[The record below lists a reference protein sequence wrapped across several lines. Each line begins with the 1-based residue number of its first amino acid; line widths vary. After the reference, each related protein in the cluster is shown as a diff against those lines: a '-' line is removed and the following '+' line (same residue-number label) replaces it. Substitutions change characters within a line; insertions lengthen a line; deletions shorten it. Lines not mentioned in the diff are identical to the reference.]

1 MKAECKF
8 VVGSLTFTLAIYLV
22 YASGIVN
29 FINDL
34 PHLQAL
40 IRQSG
45 IFGYSLYILLFVI
58 ATLLLLPG
66 SVLVIGGG
74 IIFGPLLGTLLSLVA
89 ATLTSSVSFL
99 IARWMGRDLVLKYVG
114 DTTVFQAIE
123 KGIARNGIDF
133 LILTRLIPLFPYN
146 IQNYAYG
153 LTTIAFWPYTLIS
166 ALTTL
171 PGIVIYTVMASD
183 LANEGITLRF
193 ILQLCLAGLAL
204 FILVQ
209 LAKLYARH
217 KHVDLSASRRSPL
230 THPKNEG

>member
-153 LTTIAFWPYTLIS
+153 LTAIAFWPYTFIS
-166 ALTTL
+166 TFTTL
-171 PGIVIYTVMASD
+171 PGIFIYTFMASY
-183 LANEGITLRF
+183 LVTEGITLSF
-193 ILQLCLAGLAL
+193 VFKICLAGLML
-204 FILVQ
+204 FTLIQ
-209 LAKLYARH
+209 LAKYYARY
-217 KHVDLSASRRSPL
+217 KQVTLTASDKTSL
-230 THPKNEG
+230 TEQHR

>member
-153 LTTIAFWPYTLIS
+153 LTAIAFWPYTFIS
-166 ALTTL
+166 TFTTL
-171 PGIVIYTVMASD
+171 PGIFIYTFMASD
-183 LANEGITLRF
+183 LVTEGMVMTPT
-193 ILQLCLAGLAL
+193 
-204 FILVQ
+204 
-209 LAKLYARH
+209 Y
-217 KHVDLSASRRSPL
+217 
-230 THPKNEG
+230 

>member
-153 LTTIAFWPYTLIS
+153 LTAIAFWPYTFIS
-166 ALTTL
+166 TFTTL
-171 PGIVIYTVMASD
+171 PGIFIYTFMASD
-183 LANEGITLRF
+183 LVTEGITLSF
-193 ILQLCLAGLAL
+193 VLKFVWQG
-204 FILVQ
+204 
-209 LAKLYARH
+209 
-217 KHVDLSASRRSPL
+217 
-230 THPKNEG
+230 

>member
-58 ATLLLLPG
+58 ASLLLLPG

-89 ATLTSSVSFL
+89 ATLASSVSFL

-153 LTTIAFWPYTLIS
+153 LTAIAFWPYTFIS
-166 ALTTL
+166 AFTTL
-171 PGIVIYTVMASD
+171 PGIFIYTFMASD
-183 LANEGITLRF
+183 LVTEGITLSF
-193 ILQLCLAGLAL
+193 ICKFCLAGLIL
-204 FILVQ
+204 FILIQ
-209 LAKLYARH
+209 LAKCYARY
-217 KHVDLSASRRSPL
+217 KQVALTASDKTSL
-230 THPKNEG
+230 TEQQR

>member
-8 VVGSLTFTLAIYLV
+8 VVGSLTFALAIYLV
-22 YASGIVN
+22 YVSGIFN

-34 PHLQAL
+34 AHLQAL

-89 ATLTSSVSFL
+89 ATLASSVSFL

-133 LILTRLIPLFPYN
+133 LILTRLIPL
-146 IQNYAYG
+146 
-153 LTTIAFWPYTLIS
+153 
-166 ALTTL
+166 
-171 PGIVIYTVMASD
+171 
-183 LANEGITLRF
+183 
-193 ILQLCLAGLAL
+193 
-204 FILVQ
+204 
-209 LAKLYARH
+209 
-217 KHVDLSASRRSPL
+217 
-230 THPKNEG
+230 